1 MEWFTRVLSGMSC
14 TLKGRDAQGYPLE
27 GVDVVPDKKPSGTWR
42 PPYSKEE
49 KVDETIPSL
58 IKLLQDVNKR
68 ETQLK
73 DSVDCWNRRYRELY
87 QDHSALKYGDLCQTC
102 QTTRALTPPGKTITL
117 CRECEEGKKT
127 IQSLKNDLK
136 KKDDEIS
143 YWQDCY
149 ETALKKIT
157 DDHYDG

>member
-1 MEWFTRVLSGMSC
+1 MLC

-27 GVDVVPDKKPSGTWR
+27 GVDVVPDRKPSGTWR

-49 KVDETIPSL
+49 ETIPSL
-58 IKLLQDVNKR
+58 IKLLQEANKR
-68 ETQLK
+68 ETRLK
-73 DSVDCWNRRYRELY
+73 DSVDYWNRKYHDLY
-87 QDHSALKYGDLCQTC
+87 QDYMALKYGDLCQAC
-102 QTTRALTPPGKTITL
+102 QTTRALTPPGKTIVI
-117 CRECEEGKKT
+117 CSECSGGKST

-136 KKDDEIS
+136 KKDDEVS

-149 ETALKKIT
+149 ETALKQIT

>member
-1 MEWFTRVLSGMSC
+1 MLC
-14 TLKGRDAQGYPLE
+14 PLKGRDAQGYPLE
-27 GVDVVPDKKPSGTWR
+27 GVDVVPDKKPPGTWR

-49 KVDETIPSL
+49 TIPAL
-58 IKLLQDVNKR
+58 IKLLQDANKR

-73 DSVDCWNRRYRELY
+73 DPVDYWNRKYHDLY
-87 QDHSALKYGDLCQTC
+87 QEHMALKFGNLCQTC

-117 CRECEEGKKT
+117 CSQCSEGEST
-127 IQSLKNDLK
+127 IQSLKRDLK
-136 KKDDEIS
+136 KKDDQIS

-149 ETALKKIT
+149 ETALKQIA

>member
-1 MEWFTRVLSGMSC
+1 MSC

-27 GVDVVPDKKPSGTWR
+27 GVDVVPDKKPPGTWR

-49 KVDETIPSL
+49 KGDKTIPSL
-58 IKLLQDVNKR
+58 VQLLQDANKR

-73 DSVDCWNRRYRELY
+73 DSVDYWNRKYHDLY
-87 QDHSALKYGDLCQTC
+87 QDYMALKYGNLCQTC
-102 QTTRALTPPGKTITL
+102 QTTQALTPPGKTITL
-117 CRECEEGKKT
+117 CRECGEGKKT

-149 ETALKKIT
+149 ETALKQIT

>member
-1 MEWFTRVLSGMSC
+1 MEWITRVLSGMLC
-14 TLKGRDAQGYPLE
+14 TLKGCDAQGYPLE
-27 GVDVVPDKKPSGTWR
+27 GVDVVPDKKPPGTWR

-49 KVDETIPSL
+49 ETIPAL
-58 IKLLQDVNKR
+58 VQLLQDANKR

-73 DSVDCWNRRYRELY
+73 DSVDYWNRKYRELY
-87 QDHSALKYGDLCQTC
+87 QDHMALKYGNLWQTC
-102 QTTRALTPPGKTITL
+102 QTTQALTPPGKKITL
-117 CRECEEGKKT
+117 CRECGEGKKT
-127 IQSLKNDLK
+127 IQSVKDDLK

-149 ETALKKIT
+149 ETALKQIT